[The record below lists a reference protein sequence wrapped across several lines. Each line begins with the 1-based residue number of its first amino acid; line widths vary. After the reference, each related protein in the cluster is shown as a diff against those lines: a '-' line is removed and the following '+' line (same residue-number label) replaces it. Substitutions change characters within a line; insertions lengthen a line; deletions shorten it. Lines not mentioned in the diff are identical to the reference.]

1 MSVDSEITPIHDLE
15 RGDHVI
21 RWTYVYIY
29 PIQIH
34 GIVLSAGHDIVTICD
49 FGLTGVKSK
58 PSEHQ
63 KDKEVD
69 VDEHAELE
77 DMIDI
82 EDKAMIDACETHK
95 RESGTYDR
103 INIITLVEEKDI
115 NRWRKVNYGEAFT
128 SKLSWNWWKKD
139 SSSED
144 SNKCD
149 TQVTNDESKETI
161 IQESPKDEEAIQN
174 DPNHDIKQNSVENL
188 VKKELPKLQ
197 KSDPVAI
204 VLARVRY
211 LLSHQ
216 KDLPPHHLFFSN
228 SECMAVWCKTGRW
241 STLQASVYLSS
252 TAAGNLKTSILAAT
266 GAAKA
271 TTVVTA
277 PATGILGW
285 YVNIF
290 GSLSIFHQ
298 SFLMKSLLLSLLHML
313 IGLVSQ
319 QRQQYPYYPL
329 HHGLCRS

>member
-1 MSVDSEITPIHDLE
+1 MSTDSEITPTHDLK

-34 GIVLSAGHDIVTICD
+34 GIVLSSGYDIVTICD
-49 FGLTGVKSK
+49 FGLSGVKSK
-58 PSEHQ
+58 PFS
-63 KDKEVD
+63 DKKEKNVD
-69 VDEHAELE
+69 IDEDAELE

-103 INIITLVEEKDI
+103 INIITLVEEKEI
-115 NRWRKVNYGEAFT
+115 KRWRKVNYGEPLG
-128 SKLSWNWWKKD
+128 SKLSWNWWRKD
-139 SSSED
+139 NPKD
-144 SNKCD
+144 D
-149 TQVTNDESKETI
+149 I
-161 IQESPKDEEAIQN
+161 IQESPKDENSIQN
-174 DPNHDIKQNSVENL
+174 DSNHDVEQKSLENP

-277 PATGILGW
+277 PASGILGW
-285 YVNIF
+285 
-290 GSLSIFHQ
+290 
-298 SFLMKSLLLSLLHML
+298 
-313 IGLVSQ
+313 
-319 QRQQYPYYPL
+319 
-329 HHGLCRS
+329 